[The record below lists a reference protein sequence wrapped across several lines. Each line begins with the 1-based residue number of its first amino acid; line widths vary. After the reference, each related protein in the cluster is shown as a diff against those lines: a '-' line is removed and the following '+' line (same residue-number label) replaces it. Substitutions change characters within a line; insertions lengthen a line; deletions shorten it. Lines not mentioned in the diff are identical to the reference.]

1 MLRDI
6 IIPPKRHPKASMGAR
21 QTSRQWTGK
30 SHQHMT
36 ITIPSMAGTLVAIDH
51 FVGDM
56 SGDIESSDEVKRP
69 GKSRHVREI
78 TPFWINQEAPIGIE
92 PIQ

>member
-1 MLRDI
+1 
-6 IIPPKRHPKASMGAR
+6 
-21 QTSRQWTGK
+21 
-30 SHQHMT
+30 
-36 ITIPSMAGTLVAIDH
+36 MAGTLVAIDH